1 MHSSDSLEFFL
12 GMNGVAY
19 ICEKAERHTVLC
31 RAADHSELSLILK
44 AAAKYLGVFGVG
56 SLAQH

>member
-12 GMNGVAY
+12 VMNGVAY
-19 ICEKAERHTVLC
+19 IREAERHTVLC